1 MSTYPTMTDEAKE
14 SSEKSYYRSNPTD
27 TESVEEEKSIGVHKA
42 EILANQW
49 KHTFWYKVILG
60 FSAFLCGYA
69 YGLDRI
75 IFYFSLPKSSAKFIR
90 ETWICR
96 KKSPILS
103 KLHKIEEVD
112 VALEKR
118 LNLSLRKIVSHY

>member
-96 KKSPILS
+96 KNKPHFI
-103 KLHKIEEVD
+103 
-112 VALEKR
+112 
-118 LNLSLRKIVSHY
+118 